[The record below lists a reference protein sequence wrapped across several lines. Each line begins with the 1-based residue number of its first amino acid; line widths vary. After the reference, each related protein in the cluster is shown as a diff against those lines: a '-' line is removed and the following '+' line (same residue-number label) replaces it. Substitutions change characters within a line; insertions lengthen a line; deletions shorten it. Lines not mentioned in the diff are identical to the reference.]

1 MHQWKQRK
9 VSFVCL
15 WELHLVNTMKVT
27 RLLILFLSASVTAF
41 AQQNKI
47 DSLKAI
53 LPSLKDTTKVKAL
66 NDLAY
71 RTMFSS
77 PEEAEGYA
85 NEALQL
91 SEQIDYPKGAANA
104 WNVKGALLDI
114 NGNYERSVDAYLSG
128 LKILDQSN
136 IKSFNSRLALYNGLG
151 LVYSRKADYSK
162 ALDFFF
168 KSFDLAEKAK
178 YKFAIVNVLLNI
190 GLVYYDQK
198 EYEKALEYF
207 FKCRDTAIE
216 FNEDKTV
223 AKALTNIGI
232 VYNAQQEYGKAI
244 EFFLAGL
251 EIKEQT
257 NDLLSIGASYA
268 NLADVYTALKNYP
281 IALSYLDKA
290 EEAKQKAGDKWGLF
304 SVDDT
309 RAQIFIEMGDFT
321 AAERLLKKNS
331 DIAREL
337 GGTAKESLYTRL
349 HELAFAKQ
357 DYKQALEWY
366 IRKTQYNDSLFNEA
380 KSKQLAELQT
390 LYEVNKK
397 EKEITQLEKEKQK
410 DKFMAN
416 VLAIALVCFAI
427 IATGIA
433 FFVRFR
439 IKKRQEIH
447 DLEMRLQQNIVDN
460 SRLRELELRNEIEF
474 KNKELT
480 SYTMNF
486 VQKSEVMEELKR
498 SLMEIRSSEPE
509 ISRKIGAT
517 IRLIDSCYQVDR
529 EWEDFKLQFEN
540 VHNDFFRA
548 LKERCPELTNG
559 DLKLCALLKL
569 NMNMK
574 EAAKVLGIS
583 PESVKTARYR
593 LRKKF
598 NLSQEDNLIDF
609 IQNIDAGVLA

>member
-1 MHQWKQRK
+1 
-9 VSFVCL
+9 
-15 WELHLVNTMKVT
+15 MKVT
-27 RLLILFLSASVTAF
+27 RLLTLILFASLNAF

-47 DSLKAI
+47 DSLKAV
-53 LPSLKDTTKVKAL
+53 LPSLKDAAKVKAL

-71 RTMFSS
+71 RTIFSS
-77 PEEAEGYA
+77 PGDAKSYA
-85 NEALQL
+85 DEALQL
-91 SEQIDYPKGAANA
+91 SERIDYPQGAANA
-104 WNVKGALLDI
+104 WNTRGALLDI
-114 NGNYERSVDAYLSG
+114 SGNYEHAVDAYLSG
-128 LKILDQSN
+128 LRILDQSN
-136 IKSFNSRLALYNGLG
+136 VKSLSSRLALYNGLG
-151 LVYSRKADYSK
+151 LVYSRKADYPK

-168 KSFDLAEKAK
+168 KSFDLAEKAQ
-178 YKFAIVNVLLNI
+178 YKFAVVNVLLNI

-207 FKCRDTAIE
+207 FKCKDTATAFKEEKI
-216 FNEDKTV
+216 V

-232 VYNAQQEYGKAI
+232 IYNDQKEYEKAVQ
-244 EFFLAGL
+244 FFLAGL
-251 EIKEQT
+251 EAKKQT
-257 NDLLSIGASYA
+257 DDLISIGASYA

-281 IALSYLDKA
+281 LALSYLDKA
-290 EEAKQKAGDKWGLF
+290 EEAKQKAGDKWGLL

-309 RAQIFIEMGDFT
+309 RIRVFIAKGDFP

-331 DIAREL
+331 QIAGEL
-337 GGTAKESLYTRL
+337 GGTAKMSLYTRL
-349 HELAFAKQ
+349 HELSIAKK
-357 DYKQALEWY
+357 DYKQALGWY
-366 IRKTQYNDSLFNEA
+366 IRKTQYNDSLFNET

-397 EKEITQLEKEKQK
+397 EKEIAQLERVKQK
-410 DKFMAN
+410 DRFTTN
-416 VLAIALVCFAI
+416 VLAISLVSFSL
-427 IATGIA
+427 IAAGISI
-433 FFVRFR
+433 FVRFR
-439 IKKRQEIH
+439 IRKRQEIH
-447 DLEMRLQQNIVDN
+447 KLEMRLQQNIVDN

-498 SLMEIRSSEPE
+498 SLQEIRSSEPE
-509 ISRKIGAT
+509 ISKKIGAI

-548 LKERCPELTNG
+548 MKERCPELTNG

-574 EAAKVLGIS
+574 EAAKILGIS

-598 NLSQEDNLIDF
+598 NLSQEENLIDF